1 MEVELC
7 APIQAFV
14 AFDVVSSKITTTT
27 ASYKGNI
34 IFVLKTKE
42 YGELCRITSQLLT
55 DGRWVE
61 DTKAVLVDD
70 KRVPCNVRLE
80 REEEYEGGRK
90 NGLGQERVHERRRNP
105 GDFQKQ

>member
-1 MEVELC
+1 MWHAHLPHHHRVNVGDEHC
-7 APIQAFV
+7 RCFSRAFPYLL
-14 AFDVVSSKITTTT
+14 AT
-27 ASYKGNI
+27 ASYKGYI

-80 REEEYEGGRK
+80 RE
-90 NGLGQERVHERRRNP
+90 
-105 GDFQKQ
+105 